1 MATQK
6 LQASR
11 GLRVVPNDTIDI
23 PNPGSRVATG
33 TTTGVGT
40 TANDVVDSAAT
51 FTSDVEVG
59 DIVHN
64 VTDGAIHT
72 VSAVVDD
79 NNLTLDAGS
88 IGTGKVYNIY
98 REGAGNGGCVVY
110 VGGTGDVEV
119 VTASGDEI
127 IFSAVP
133 VGMIIPVNIKRVK
146 SGSTTAT
153 LINALF

>member
-33 TTTGVGT
+33 TTTGV
-40 TANDVVDSAAT
+40 ANDVVDSAAT
-51 FTSDVEVG
+51 FTTDVEVG

-98 REGAGNGGCVVY
+98 REGAGKGGCLLY
-110 VGGTGDVEV
+110 IGGTGDVEV
-119 VTASGDEI
+119 VTAAGDEI

-133 VGMIIPVNIKRVK
+133 VGMIIPVLVKRVK
-146 SGSTTAT
+146 SASTTAT